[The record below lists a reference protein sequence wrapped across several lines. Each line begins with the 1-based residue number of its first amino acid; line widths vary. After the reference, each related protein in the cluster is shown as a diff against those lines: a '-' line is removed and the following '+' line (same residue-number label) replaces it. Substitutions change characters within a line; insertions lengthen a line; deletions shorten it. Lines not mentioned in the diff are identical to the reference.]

1 MLRRSRLVAIA
12 AVIAICSLGALAS
25 PATAIRAIRLQP
37 GGEITKAMEGF
48 TLRFFGGEVLI
59 ICRLT
64 LRGRLSTIIEKAG
77 ARTLPGGRIGQIEG
91 SEVGGCRTNLGGA
104 AEVTVLAPIDL
115 RYEAFTGALPN
126 IGGIIFRK
134 LGFAFQVIEPM
145 IIGTCLY
152 GGIVN
157 LHLSFPPVEE
167 GGGSRFNPER
177 FETPNMIPWAGGV
190 GCPEEVEVNGV
201 GRVTPPQGALL
212 LN

>member
-1 MLRRSRLVAIA
+1 MFGRSRLLATAAAVAICA
-12 AVIAICSLGALAS
+12 LAALAS
-25 PATAIRAIRLQP
+25 PAAAIRAIRLQP

-64 LRGRLSTIIEKAG
+64 LRGRLSAIIEKAA

-91 SEVGGCRTNLGGA
+91 SEFGGCRTNFGTP
-104 AEVTVLAPIDL
+104 AELTVLTPIDL

-152 GGIVN
+152 RGIVN
-157 LHLSFPPVEE
+157 LQLGFPPVEE

-177 FETPNMIPWAGGV
+177 FQTPNMIALFGGV
-190 GCPEEVEVNGV
+190 DCPEEVEINGV
-201 GRVTPPQGALL
+201 ARVTPPQGSVL